1 MQYDIS
7 LTPKAQIGAIK
18 LAKSEPKAYKKL
30 NALIDEL
37 REHPLTGTGKPEPLK
52 EDKRG
57 RWSRRITDKHRLVY
71 EIHGNEVLV
80 IVISVYGHYEDK

>member
-37 REHPLTGTGKPEPLK
+37 REHPLTGTGKPEPFNLCI
-52 EDKRG
+52 R
-57 RWSRRITDKHRLVY
+57 TL
-71 EIHGNEVLV
+71 
-80 IVISVYGHYEDK
+80 

>member
-52 EDKRG
+52 ED
-57 RWSRRITDKHRLVY
+57 
-71 EIHGNEVLV
+71 
-80 IVISVYGHYEDK
+80 